1 MSKTAMGTLKKIIII
16 KSLAWCALFVIALG
30 YFLLAGNTF
39 AAEEA
44 GAAAAK
50 REITTGIGLLG
61 IGAGLAV
68 GASAFGTGFAQAKI
82 GAAGVG
88 AMAEKPE
95 LKGLVILL
103 VAIPE
108 TMVIFGFVISVLIMT
123 MLVG

>member
-1 MSKTAMGTLKKIIII
+1 MKKEGMPVFKKLILV
-16 KSLAWCALFVIALG
+16 KSAAWCLLFLVVAG
-30 YFLLAGNTF
+30 FLLLSQSSF

-44 GAAAAK
+44 AAVK
-50 REITTGIGLLG
+50 KEITTGLGLLG

-68 GASAFGTGFAQAKI
+68 GISAFGTGFAQAKI

>member
-1 MSKTAMGTLKKIIII
+1 MSESGKKMLKKILIV
-16 KSLAWCALFVIALG
+16 KSLAWGALFVIALG
-30 YFLLAGNTF
+30 YFLCAGSTF

-95 LKGLVILL
+95 LRGMVILL

>member
-1 MSKTAMGTLKKIIII
+1 MNMSTLKKILVW
-16 KSLAWCALFVIALG
+16 KSVAWCALFVVFAAAYLMLTG
-30 YFLLAGNTF
+30 SSF

-44 GAAAAK
+44 AAVK
-50 REITTGIGLLG
+50 KEVTTGLG
-61 IGAGLAV
+61 ILAIGAGLAI
-68 GASAFGTGFAQAKI
+68 GLSALGTGFAQAKI

-108 TMVIFGFVISVLIMT
+108 TMVIFGFVVAVLIMT
-123 MLVG
+123 MLVGG